1 MRHVASEVRA
11 NYYSGGYRPSALDN
25 MEFYTHLARK
35 TGDKAAREAVVCGWL
50 ELARKKEK
58 EA

>member
-11 NYYSGGYRPSALDN
+11 NYYSGGYRPSALD
-25 MEFYTHLARK
+25 EAEYYSRIARK

-50 ELARKKEK
+50 ELAHKKEE